1 MDDIDKAQE
10 RAEQFL
16 QHSINQRALAPLLPA
31 PTGARTLVAS
41 ANGRS
46 HPCCQRQRAPAL
58 TAKSHCLMV
67 SGIVTVIAVMIGSA
81 GWD

>member
-41 ANGRS
+41 AI
-46 HPCCQRQRAPAL
+46 